1 MEVWKN
7 GLKVGGGET
16 RDENNDTNDM
26 LALSLKKGD
35 DYKLRIISE
44 KSGLLLRPFVVSGK
58 DDEQIFFYIKE

>member
-1 MEVWKN
+1 
-7 GLKVGGGET
+7 
-16 RDENNDTNDM
+16 M